1 MMLKRERLV
10 RDDKKGNNYQHTVY
24 KKKPDSHITELV
36 AERNK
41 ERHVS
46 KHAKQTVCNM

>member
-1 MMLKRERLV
+1 M
-10 RDDKKGNNYQHTVY
+10 
-24 KKKPDSHITELV
+24 DSHITELV

-46 KHAKQTVCNM
+46 IHAKPTAYDTNVNGHFHTFKTTQD